1 MDRDQCC
8 KVLGLK
14 SIHTKKEL
22 NSAYKAMSKK
32 YHPDLVGPAGKP
44 FFIQIT
50 NAYKTLLEQF
60 SKKAKNIN
68 QSGSSFEQMKKV
80 NRKQEQPNLN
90 RPEEKEKEKF
100 NKQFDEMKQQIQGKT
115 NSEYMYNN
123 NSEYV
128 ERTRQQFE
136 SENSEI
142 NNIIY
147 NNRPIMQ
154 YNPQDFNNY
163 FEQVKRS
170 NTGIDLYN
178 EQVQPVHNYSNQM
191 DLYGQ
196 SSQSGQPGQSSQP
209 SQSGNLGQP
218 SQSGNL
224 GQSGNHTDMGMYSI
238 PSEFELNRNTSNFV
252 MQEQPLSQ
260 QEIQQRMSQRNNP
273 TIFSQPGPL
282 GQPGQPGPLG
292 QSGQSSNLGQSSP
305 LGQSGQQD
313 LIYNIS
319 ENQQLLLQQLK
330 QNNNAMSNSEIIKT
344 MNKISSNQEKL
355 LKRFNY

>member
-8 KVLGLK
+8 KLLGLK

-32 YHPDLVGPAGKP
+32 YHPDLVGSAGKP

-68 QSGSSFEQMKKV
+68 QASSSFEQMKKV
-80 NRKQEQPNLN
+80 NRKQEQSNLN
-90 RPEEKEKEKF
+90 RVEEKEKELF

-123 NSEYV
+123 NSEYI

-136 SENSEI
+136 RENSEI
-142 NNIIY
+142 NNMIY
-147 NNRPIMQ
+147 NSRPVMQ

-178 EQVQPVHNYSNQM
+178 EDVQPVFNHGNQL
-191 DLYGQ
+191 DLYG
-196 SSQSGQPGQSSQP
+196 QSGQPGQSNNFGQ
-209 SQSGNLGQP
+209 QSN
-218 SQSGNL
+218 N
-224 GQSGNHTDMGMYSI
+224 TDMGMYSI
-238 PSEFELNRNTSNFV
+238 PSEFELNRNSSNFV

-273 TIFSQPGPL
+273 TIFSQSRPPGQPSQQGQPGPSGPL
-282 GQPGQPGPLG
+282 GQ
-292 QSGQSSNLGQSSP
+292 
-305 LGQSGQQD
+305 QD
-313 LIYNIS
+313 LMYTIS

-330 QNNNAMSNSEIIKT
+330 QNNNAMSNSDIIKT

>member
-14 SIHTKKEL
+14 SVHTKKEL

-44 FFIQIT
+44 FFIQIS

-68 QSGSSFEQMKKV
+68 QASSSFEQMKKV
-80 NRKQEQPNLN
+80 NRKQDQSNVSRLED
-90 RPEEKEKEKF
+90 KEKF
-100 NKQFDEMKQQIQGKT
+100 NKQFDEMKQQIQGKS

-136 SENSEI
+136 RENSEI
-142 NNIIY
+142 NNMIY
-147 NNRPIMQ
+147 NSRPIMQ

-170 NTGIDLYN
+170 NTGIELYN
-178 EQVQPVHNYSNQM
+178 EDVQPVFNHGNQL
-191 DLYGQ
+191 DLY
-196 SSQSGQPGQSSQP
+196 SQSGQTSQQGSKSGQSGQSGQSS
-209 SQSGNLGQP
+209 S
-218 SQSGNL
+218 
-224 GQSGNHTDMGMYSI
+224 HVDMGMYSI

-260 QEIQQRMSQRNNP
+260 QEIQQRMNQRNNP
-273 TIFSQPGPL
+273 NIFSQP
-282 GQPGQPGPLG
+282 GQPGQPGQSGNFSQPGQPGNQG
-292 QSGQSSNLGQSSP
+292 QSGQSGK
-305 LGQSGQQD
+305 QD
-313 LIYNIS
+313 LMYTIS

>member
-209 SQSGNLGQP
+209 SQSGNLGQ
-218 SQSGNL
+218 
-224 GQSGNHTDMGMYSI
+224 SGNHTDMGMYSI